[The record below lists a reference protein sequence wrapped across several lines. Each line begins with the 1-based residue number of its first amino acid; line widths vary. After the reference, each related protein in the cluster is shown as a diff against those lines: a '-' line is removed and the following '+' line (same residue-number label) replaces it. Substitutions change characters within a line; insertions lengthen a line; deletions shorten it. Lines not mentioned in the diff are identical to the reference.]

1 MPVKIQR
8 ARSAPE
14 TRHQAH
20 RCFVACASAGKGG
33 REYVPIASEAC
44 LTKVVLQ
51 QIRASSIISS
61 RWIFRG
67 DADQPFQQRGHLVFA
82 RLQPRS
88 QVLSDVGTAATWG
101 THRQDAM
108 EICASRQAPNWRPFV
123 AAPPICLA
131 LTGLRAL
138 RYAFQFAHPAISLR
152 AASVTR
158 FRRPEPNWTNRRMAE
173 EKLPTRSQDFSEW
186 YNQLVLKAQLADYA
200 PVRGCMIVRPYGW
213 ALWENIQQSLDR
225 RFKATGHQNVAFP
238 LLIPRSFI
246 DKEKHHVEGFSPE
259 LAVVTIGG
267 GEELAEPLVL
277 RPTSETIIGHM
288 WSKWIQSYRDLP
300 VLMNQWNSVVRWELR
315 TKLFLRTLEFYW
327 QEGHTAHAT
336 REEAEAETL
345 QLLDCWTTSWG
356 LSTRVIGAIIMVHG
370 DDQGLVL
377 PPKLAPYQAV
387 IVPIFKTD
395 EEKASVLDAARKLKA
410 ELVKANIRVTLD
422 EREGQS
428 PGWKFND
435 WEMRGVPVRVELGP
449 KDVAKQAAVLARRD
463 RPGREGKISASLAD
477 LPTTIERLL
486 AEIQQ
491 SLHDKALAFRKSNTH
506 DAKTYDDL
514 KKAVENGFAFSFWC
528 GSPDC
533 EAKIKEETRATM
545 RCIPLE
551 QEGGGGTCVY
561 CGHPATARAIFAR
574 AY

>member
-1 MPVKIQR
+1 
-8 ARSAPE
+8 
-14 TRHQAH
+14 
-20 RCFVACASAGKGG
+20 
-33 REYVPIASEAC
+33 
-44 LTKVVLQ
+44 
-51 QIRASSIISS
+51 
-61 RWIFRG
+61 
-67 DADQPFQQRGHLVFA
+67 
-82 RLQPRS
+82 
-88 QVLSDVGTAATWG
+88 
-101 THRQDAM
+101 
-108 EICASRQAPNWRPFV
+108 
-123 AAPPICLA
+123 
-131 LTGLRAL
+131 
-138 RYAFQFAHPAISLR
+138 
-152 AASVTR
+152 
-158 FRRPEPNWTNRRMAE
+158 MAE
-173 EKLPTRSQDFSEW
+173 EKLPTRAQDFSEW
-186 YNQLVLKAQLADYA
+186 
-200 PVRGCMIVRPYGW
+200 
-213 ALWENIQQSLDR
+213 ENIQQALDS

-238 LLIPRSFI
+238 LLIPKSFI
-246 DKEKHHVEGFSPE
+246 EKEKHHVAGFSPE

-267 GEELAEPLVL
+267 GEELAEPLVI

-315 TKLFLRTLEFYW
+315 TKLFLRTLEFFW

-336 REEAEAETL
+336 REEAEAETRQMLDIYTDFAVNDAAIPVIPGRKSDAEKFAGADVTYSIEAMMADGKAL
-345 QLLDCWTTSWG
+345 QSGTSHFLGQNFAQAFEVRYLDQSGQLQHCWTTSWG
-356 LSTRVIGAIIMVHG
+356 LSTRVIGAVIMVHG
-370 DDQGLVL
+370 DDQGLIL
-377 PPKLAPYQAV
+377 PPKIAPYQVV
-387 IVPIFKTD
+387 IVPIHKTD
-395 EEKASVLDAARKLKA
+395 EEKSLVLDTARKLKA
-410 ELVKANIRVTLD
+410 DLTKANIRVTLD

-435 WEMRGVPVRVELGP
+435 WEMRGVPLRIELGP

-477 LPTTIERLL
+477 LPVTVERLL

-514 KKAVENGFAFSFWC
+514 KRAVETGFAFSHWC

-551 QEGGGGTCVY
+551 QSGSPGVCVY
-561 CGHPATARAIFAR
+561 CGKPAAERAIFAR